1 MIRTLALVA
10 VFLLAACSP
19 ALNWR
24 DVALAD
30 ASLRASLPCKPEVAQ
45 RTVELAGTPVE
56 LRMTGCEADG
66 ATFAFACA
74 GLTDP
79 ARAGVTLAHWRAAV
93 LAALQAPAPGQ
104 PGAPVDAH
112 HVPTG
117 ALDLPQSVRTQAR
130 GRTADGSAVEAHAV
144 WFARVQGPQVRAC
157 HAVVFGAGLRPAVA
171 DQFLAGLVLPP

>member
-10 VFLLAACSP
+10 ALLLTACSP

-24 DVALAD
+24 DVALSD

-45 RTVELAGTPVE
+45 RTVELAGAPVE
-56 LRMTGCEADG
+56 LRMSGCEADG
-66 ATFAFACA
+66 ATFALACAVLADPGRA
-74 GLTDP
+74 GLTL
-79 ARAGVTLAHWRAAV
+79 VHWRAAV

-112 HVPTG
+112 HVPAG

-130 GRTADGSAVEAHAV
+130 GRMADGTAVEAHAV

-157 HAVVFGAGLRPAVA
+157 HAVVFGAGLRSPVA
-171 DQFLAGLVLPP
+171 EQFLGGLVLP